1 MLRCLWVQRGMCWQE
16 LQATRPKLWA
26 MDQAQGRAGAEEGT
40 RAKAALTRQLLSPE
54 TGRSQRAR
62 PTLPCGW
69 ALSPRSGGHWL
80 LQGTRAE
87 PSSLDTRHLTQG
99 RHTVSPTI
107 PGVTPSPCREQ
118 GGACPQQLQELLPV
132 SPQPSFLSAGC
143 LCPGTPTEKVEAD
156 HRSIYVG
163 NVSRGS
169 AKGLSVGALP
179 AALGQEY
186 RTPNGKANSEPRGP
200 WGGGGR
206 GRGAAPWR
214 ERGQA
219 PSGRPPHGRW
229 DSGFP
234 RETPQGPVT
243 GSESHC

>member
-1 MLRCLWVQRGMCWQE
+1 MEPHWGWPGTCVHGAFQRVSLRGWDCPLPSPGGPWMLRCLWVQRGMCWQE

-118 GGACPQQLQELLPV
+118 GGACPQQLQELLPCE
-132 SPQPSFLSAGC
+132 PPAQLS
-143 LCPGTPTEKVEAD
+143 LC
-156 HRSIYVG
+156 R
-163 NVSRGS
+163 
-169 AKGLSVGALP
+169 LP
-179 AALGQEY
+179 L
-186 RTPNGKANSEPRGP
+186 P
-200 WGGGGR
+200 WDPHGEGGGR
-206 GRGAAPWR
+206 PQIHL
-214 ERGQA
+214 RGQCESGECKGA
-219 PSGRPPHGRW
+219 FSGRPACSPG
-229 DSGFP
+229 SGIP
-234 RETPQGPVT
+234 DT
-243 GSESHC
+243 